1 MLPYNKSLKEYS
13 RKLRRNMTD
22 AEKLLWSKLRG
33 RQLKGLQFNR
43 QKPIGNYIVDF
54 YCRKAKLVIEV
65 DGSQH
70 YQKDGKEKD
79 KVRDAYMSRLGL
91 RVLRFSDRD
100 VLVNIDGVFEVISR
114 YL

>member
-1 MLPYNKSLKEYS
+1 MSIES
-13 RKLRRNMTD
+13 F
-22 AEKLLWSKLRG
+22 
-33 RQLKGLQFNR
+33 QFNR

-70 YQKDGKEKD
+70 YQHDGREKYKE
-79 KVRDAYMSRLGL
+79 RHAYMSQLGL

-100 VLVNIDGVFEVISR
+100 ILVNIDGVFEVISR

>member
-1 MLPYNKSLKEYS
+1 MLPYNKGLKEYS

-33 RQLKGLQFNR
+33 GQLKGFQFNR

-54 YCRKAKLVIEV
+54 YCRKTKLVIEV

-70 YQKDGKEKD
+70 YQHDGREKD
-79 KVRDAYMSRLGL
+79 KERDAYMSQLGL
-91 RVLRFSDRD
+91 RVLRFSDGD
-100 VLVNIDGVFEVISR
+100 ILVNIDGVFEVISR
-114 YL
+114 CL

>member
-1 MLPYNKSLKEYS
+1 MLPYSKSLKEYS

-33 RQLKGLQFNR
+33 RQLKGFQFNR

-70 YQKDGKEKD
+70 YQHDGREKD
-79 KVRDAYMSRLGL
+79 KVRDAYMSQLGL